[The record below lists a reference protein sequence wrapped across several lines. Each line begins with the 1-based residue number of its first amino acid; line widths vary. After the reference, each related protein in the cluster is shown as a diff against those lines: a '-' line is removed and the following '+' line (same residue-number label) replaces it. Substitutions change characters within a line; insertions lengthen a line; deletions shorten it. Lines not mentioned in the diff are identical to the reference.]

1 MYNPEIYGIDRA
13 GNLSTPAKFE
23 GVIYDITPPTLSF
36 TNPDTSA
43 WINNQLMGMSTNEP
57 IQNWSIYVNYQGDV
71 FDEKAPHIYEFT
83 DTVQT
88 AIDLDLSEYFQF
100 NDGTMYQFSIVGSD
114 LAGNIS
120 DTTRLDSIHYDITP
134 PVVTMIFPFDN
145 AAINNPT
152 ISYAL
157 SEQLLLGEVLWT
169 QVDGAQDTLSP
180 HNVEMVGEELS
191 PEEKIRIT
199 MLNEP
204 ILTDGSIYSIVARG
218 RDLAGNDSEPFVVK
232 NVLYDTTPP
241 EFTEIRPESGDA
253 LNHQMVTYSLSEDI
267 EKGMIIWRQTGG
279 NNDPDSP
286 HKVILNEDERK
297 IGLHEDIVLNEM
309 PQLIDG
315 GIYSISFTGSDR
327 AGNIADTVIVKDI
340 LYDFTAP
347 VIAIQ
352 YPYNELI
359 TNTKSISYSA
369 SENLFE
375 AKMKWDWVRGVAD
388 SLAPYVAILDSLE
401 RIAGSYT
408 MSEIN
413 QTPEVVENAIY
424 DIYFTARDRAGNEAN
439 EVIIKGLEYDFT
451 PPVLTWISPQNG
463 DAVNHKDVQYE
474 NSELLKTAIM
484 TWKWIGALKDLTVF
498 ML

>member
-1 MYNPEIYGIDRA
+1 MSLEMDKYMKEVSLSYAASEKLDSAFVIWNPDSNFSNISIDTVLLAKDELLIRQRFFPTNQTPLVDGVMYNPEIYGIDRA
-13 GNLSTPAKFE
+13 GNLSIPAKFE
-23 GVIYDITPPTLSF
+23 GVIYDITPPILSF

-71 FDEKAPHIYEFT
+71 FDEKAPHIYEFN

-114 LAGNIS
+114 LAANIS
-120 DTTRLDSIHYDITP
+120 DTTHLDSNHYDITP

-232 NVLYDTTPP
+232 NDLYDTTPP
-241 EFTEIRPESGDA
+241 EFTHIRPE
-253 LNHQMVTYSLSEDI
+253 
-267 EKGMIIWRQTGG
+267 
-279 NNDPDSP
+279 
-286 HKVILNEDERK
+286 
-297 IGLHEDIVLNEM
+297 
-309 PQLIDG
+309 
-315 GIYSISFTGSDR
+315 
-327 AGNIADTVIVKDI
+327 
-340 LYDFTAP
+340 
-347 VIAIQ
+347 
-352 YPYNELI
+352 
-359 TNTKSISYSA
+359 
-369 SENLFE
+369 
-375 AKMKWDWVRGVAD
+375 
-388 SLAPYVAILDSLE
+388 
-401 RIAGSYT
+401 
-408 MSEIN
+408 
-413 QTPEVVENAIY
+413 
-424 DIYFTARDRAGNEAN
+424 
-439 EVIIKGLEYDFT
+439 
-451 PPVLTWISPQNG
+451 
-463 DAVNHKDVQYE
+463 
-474 NSELLKTAIM
+474 
-484 TWKWIGALKDLTVF
+484 
-498 ML
+498 